1 MMKICLVG
9 PASLTEPVEPSLG
22 FREEIALLAEIAPI
36 GILTL
41 AAVLE
46 QQGIVPR
53 IVDLNRFYYDHRLAQ
68 AGSDAEKDLCAY
80 SAARLAQ
87 LGDDFYGLGT
97 ISSSY
102 PLTIRIARELKR
114 LRPDATII

>member
-46 QQGIVPR
+46 QQGTVPR
-53 IVDLNRFYYDHRLAQ
+53 IVDLNRFYYDHLLAR
-68 AGSDAEKDLCAY
+68 ADNSAKEDLCAY
-80 SAARLAQ
+80 AAARLAQ
-87 LGDDFYGLGT
+87 LGDDIYGLGS

-102 PLTIRIARELKR
+102 PLTIRIARELKS
-114 LRPDATII
+114 LR